1 MLLNGRMHE
10 APRNSVGKTVDSV
23 GSSKSM
29 RQNIAPKSRDMEN
42 AINGRT
48 RKSCD
53 LNFLLFTPV
62 FYFAL
67 SSAPDCHWLGARPA
81 SSLSRRSWVGT

>member
-42 AINGRT
+42 ALNGRT

-53 LNFLLFTPV
+53 LNFLLLP
-62 FYFAL
+62 L
-67 SSAPDCHWLGARPA
+67 SSILRCHLPLIATSA